1 MKPSLAV
8 VALWA
13 EDVRTTA
20 HFYRDVIGLPLAG
33 HSADRPHFQAGEA
46 LLVIL
51 PGKAAPAEGEDRF
64 PRLAFG
70 VEDLETAVERLK
82 RHAVA
87 LPWGVEGDAHSRWT
101 MFYDPAGNLVELVQF
116 GIGQAGEHSAA

>member
-1 MKPSLAV
+1 MKASLAV

-13 EDVRTTA
+13 EDVPATA

-33 HSADRPHFQAGEA
+33 HSGGRPHFQVGET

-64 PRLAFG
+64 PRVAFA
-70 VEDLETAVERLK
+70 VDDLGAAVERL
-82 RHAVA
+82 RQHRVA
-87 LPWGVEGDAHSRWT
+87 LPWGVEGDAHSRWA

-116 GIGQAGEHSAA
+116 GTTHPGG